1 MATSQDFIQYVCDKI
16 NFDGKITYKKM
27 FGEYMVYANE
37 KPILL
42 VCDNSVFVK
51 ILPETREIL
60 GSDAQTGMPYD
71 GAKEH
76 FFIDPDDD
84 EKLNE
89 LVCAL
94 EKITPLP
101 KKKAR
106 K

>member
-1 MATSQDFIQYVCDKI
+1 MATSQDFIQYACEKI
-16 NFDGKITYKKM
+16 SFDGKITYKKM

-37 KPILL
+37 KPVLL

-60 GSDAQTGMPYD
+60 GADAQTGVPYD

-76 FFIDPDDD
+76 FVIDPDD

-89 LVCAL
+89 LVCSL
-94 EKITPLP
+94 EKITPVP

>member
-37 KPILL
+37 KPVLL

-51 ILPETREIL
+51 ILPEIREIL

-76 FFIDPDDD
+76 FFY
-84 EKLNE
+84 
-89 LVCAL
+89 
-94 EKITPLP
+94 
-101 KKKAR
+101 R
-106 K
+106 SGRR

>member
-1 MATSQDFIQYVCDKI
+1 MATSQDFIKYVCEKI
-16 NFDGKITYKKM
+16 SFEGKITYKKM

-37 KPILL
+37 KPVLL

-60 GSDAQTGMPYD
+60 GADAQAGMPYD

-76 FFIDPDDD
+76 FVIDPDD

-89 LVCAL
+89 LVCSL
-94 EKITPLP
+94 EKITPVP

>member
-1 MATSQDFIQYVCDKI
+1 MATSKEFIEYVLEKVRT
-16 NFDGKITYKKM
+16 DGKVDCKKM

-37 KPILL
+37 KPVLL